1 MREIISIH
9 VGQAGCQIGNSCW
22 ELYCLEHGIT
32 PDGKV
37 LAGGED
43 NTNLSTF
50 FSECGSGKY
59 VPRSVFMDL
68 ESSVIDQIRTGTY
81 KQLFH
86 PEQLIT
92 GKEDA
97 ANNYARGHYT
107 IGKEI
112 IDQVLDRL
120 RKLSDSCSGLQVS
133 PYFKSEFRH
142 GAPSVFSQ
150 KCAVSLYKIKKIQF
164 RQKRPNLMARFHLIG
179 VRAARSVFGNKRRI
193 FWGIRSN

>member
-37 LAGGED
+37 LSGGED

-50 FSECGSGKY
+50 FSETGTGKY

-120 RKLSDSCSGLQVS
+120 RKLSDACSGLQVS
-133 PYFKSEFRH
+133 TIILTRWSR
-142 GAPSVFSQ
+142 
-150 KCAVSLYKIKKIQF
+150 L
-164 RQKRPNLMARFHLIG
+164 KRTSRCIALNF
-179 VRAARSVFGNKRRI
+179 RRI
-193 FWGIRSN
+193 FIFVKKEG